1 MLFDKIKT
9 DTNLG
14 LLLLRLGA
22 GLTMALAHGWGKISG
37 GPDRWAEVG
46 GVMGL
51 IGLDFLPAF
60 WGFMAAFAEF
70 GGGLL
75 VAAGLLFRPALFLL
89 ICTMGMA
96 ATMHVMTG
104 NGSPESAF
112 IYGLIFL
119 ALFLIGP
126 GKYSADDS
134 LGI

>member
-22 GLTMALAHGWGKISG
+22 GLAMALLHGWGKITA
-37 GPDRWAEVG
+37 GPERWAELG

-70 GGGLL
+70 FGGLL
-75 VAAGLLFRPALFLL
+75 VAAGLVFRPALFLL

-96 ATMHVMTG
+96 GTMHIVTG
-104 NGSPESAF
+104 NGNPEKA
-112 IYGLIFL
+112 LIFL
-119 ALFLIGP
+119 LIYACLFLLGP
-126 GKYSADDS
+126 GTYSADDR
-134 LGI
+134 LGL